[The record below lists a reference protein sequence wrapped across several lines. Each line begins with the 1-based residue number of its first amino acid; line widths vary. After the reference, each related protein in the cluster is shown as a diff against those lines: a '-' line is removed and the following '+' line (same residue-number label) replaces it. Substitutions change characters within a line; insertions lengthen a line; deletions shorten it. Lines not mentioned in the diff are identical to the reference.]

1 MLDFLQ
7 KPKEKIKTYWSILIE
22 SQWITSAIWQIN
34 DGKVE
39 IVSTSPAT
47 RWEDNIVE
55 AIDSSL
61 SSAVTNLPEDFSEPS
76 ETVFGVSSLWVDGG
90 NIKSEHLETL
100 KKVCQDLS
108 LTPSGFV
115 VLSEA
120 VSHFVKFEE
129 GAPLS
134 GVVVGISDEN
144 LDISLFNLGK
154 LLGTTNVSRSI
165 SAVDDIVEGIS
176 RLNIEVENV
185 PSRILLFNQKEQEL
199 EDIKSQIN
207 DSDLSR
213 IEGTKFIH
221 TPKVEIVNP
230 DKKILAVC
238 LAGGSEIAQV
248 EGVVVGNDKRLV
260 DAEPAISDESEISS
274 PSQEDFNLT
283 ETDELTA
290 SDLGFEVITPAAENK
305 KIEPEH
311 SFPLHVDSN
320 KAPGLVSKLPKMP
333 KIPKFNFS
341 FPKLNFDFNMG
352 TKPFVWGSIF
362 LILTFVVGFV
372 MWWFLPK
379 ATVSLY
385 VTPKKIEDSLSIE
398 AGKDIS
404 TETISVTVDGEKTK
418 STTGTKTVGEK
429 AKGQVKIQNGTAFPI
444 NVNSGTVL
452 LSSSDLK
459 FVTTKTASISGA
471 LSPSEPGQATLDV
484 EAYAIGSDY
493 NIAKDEI
500 LKVGNYPK
508 AEVDAITL
516 TSFTGGS
523 SRQISAVSD
532 DDRKKILKELKDE
545 LTKEGQEKLSGKVS
559 STDRLI
565 SSSVETETTEED
577 YSNKV
582 GDEASNLKLKL
593 TLKINAMTVSD
604 KDLSQKAR
612 NVLEDKV
619 PDGFVL
625 RDDQITYSFVNSGDK
640 SFDVSVS
647 ANLLPSVDTT
657 DIAKKISGRN
667 LEKAREYLSSIA
679 GFVRAE
685 FRLKPKLPGR
695 LGTLPHVAKNISIEV
710 TSEK

>member
-61 SSAVTNLPEDFSEPS
+61 SSAVTNLSEDFSEPS

-129 GAPLS
+129 GSPLS

-176 RLNIEVENV
+176 RLNIEVDSV

-207 DSDLSR
+207 DSDLSK

-248 EGVVVGNDKRLV
+248 EGVVVSSDKMPSVSETSMV
-260 DAEPAISDESEISS
+260 DEPETPN
-274 PSQEDFNLT
+274 PSQEDFNLA

-290 SDLGFEVITPAAENK
+290 SDLGFEVSGTNTSLSENK
-305 KIEPEH
+305 SVQPEQ
-311 SFPLHVDSN
+311 PPILHLGSN
-320 KAPGLVSKLPKMP
+320 KSHNLISKLPKVP
-333 KIPKFNFS
+333 KLNFA

-352 TKPFVWGSIF
+352 TKPFIWGSIF
-362 LILTFVVGFV
+362 LVLIFIVGFL

-404 TETISVTVDGEKTK
+404 TETISVTIDGEKTK

-484 EAYAIGSDY
+484 EAYVIGSDY

-523 SRQISAVSD
+523 SRQISAVSE

-545 LTKEGQEKLSGKVS
+545 LTKEGQEKLSGKVG

-565 SSSVETETTEED
+565 NSSVESETTEED

-582 GDEASNLKLKL
+582 GDEATNLKLKL
-593 TLKINAMTVSD
+593 TIKMTALTVSD
-604 KDLSQKAR
+604 KDLTQKAR
-612 NVLEDKV
+612 SVLDEKI
-619 PDGFVL
+619 PEGFVL
-625 RDDQITYSFVNSGDK
+625 RDDQITYNFVNSGDN
-640 SFDVSVS
+640 SFDVLAS
-647 ANLLPSVDTT
+647 ANLLPSINTT

-685 FRLKPKLPGR
+685 FRLRPKLPGR